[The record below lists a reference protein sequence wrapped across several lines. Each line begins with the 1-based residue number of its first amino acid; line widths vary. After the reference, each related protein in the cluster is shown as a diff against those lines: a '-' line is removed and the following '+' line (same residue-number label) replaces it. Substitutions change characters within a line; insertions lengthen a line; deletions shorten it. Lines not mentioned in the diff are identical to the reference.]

1 MCAPAT
7 SSSPAVAASL
17 RSPLSLRSQDWTDEN
32 DKQSDQIKVRTP
44 AANPFAFTR
53 HPLHPHLQHNPRSTI
68 AFAPHKS
75 FHAKV
80 RVSNPRFT
88 LFTRSSPSNPF
99 PGHHSL
105 DTARRRRPPSVLAL
119 APSPPAPLI
128 PVLSPSLAYSLP
140 RSLLHDLAHS
150 PHVLAPSP
158 SPLLLPPHTGAA
170 GRRHLR
176 LGDICRGD

>member
-1 MCAPAT
+1 MPPN
-7 SSSPAVAASL
+7 SKLVRFNSGQSWGGDLRNVSSPQKEYHTLITLGL
-17 RSPLSLRSQDWTDEN
+17 RLPL
-32 DKQSDQIKVRTP
+32 
-44 AANPFAFTR
+44 
-53 HPLHPHLQHNPRSTI
+53 PH
-68 AFAPHKS
+68 AHKS

-88 LFTRSSPSNPF
+88 LFTRPSPSNPF